1 MFNNNYSNNGFGGG
15 MYGVPQGTGYQYNPG
30 NQAAPK
36 QMNNLSQEEIQKL
49 VQKENQFSL
58 QITET
63 EKLRAICNHRR
74 ADGMGDAL
82 VEDPVSGICR
92 CQICGYEFKP
102 ADTALTEEDLK
113 DICANVLD
121 ILQTIKLLYI
131 NMPVEAA
138 REYYQIIPLIE
149 KIPKLFE
156 YAVKDYAKYEQYNP
170 YSYNNRNMS
179 TMNLFNMLSGALNGM
194 PFGGQQ
200 AQPQGQQFAGA
211 PQGGMPQQPN
221 MGYNPMMGGMPPYGM
236 PQQPMQGMPSNG
248 FVMGAPGYAP
258 QTNGFQYNPN
268 QAAPANVQQAENVQA
283 TTDGQTV
290 DVKAEFKA

>member
-1 MFNNNYSNNGFGGG
+1 MFNNYSNNGFGG
-15 MYGVPQGTGYQYNPG
+15 MFGVPQGTGYQYNPG
-30 NQAAPK
+30 NQQAPK

-63 EKLRAICNHRR
+63 EKLRAVCNHRR

-102 ADTALTEEDLK
+102 ADTALSEEDLK
-113 DICANVLD
+113 DIVANTLD
-121 ILQTIKLLYI
+121 VLQTIKLLYI
-131 NMPVEAA
+131 NMPVDAA

-170 YSYNNRNMS
+170 YNYNNRNMS

-194 PFGGQQ
+194 PFGAAGQPQQ
-200 AQPQGQQFAGA
+200 AQQFAGA
-211 PQGGMPQQPN
+211 PQGGMGMPQQPN
-221 MGYNPMMGGMPPYGM
+221 MAFNPQMAGMPNMGAYGM
-236 PQQPMQGMPSNG
+236 PQQGMSNG

-258 QTNGFQYNPN
+258 QTAGYQYNPN
-268 QAAPANVQQAENVQA
+268 QPQQAQGQQPENVQA